1 MAGRDLTTS
10 GPPDPTS
17 FLALALAP
25 SRILRRGF
33 FLGLMHA
40 FPPPSSSPFAHSV
53 EEALALYRPSPKA
66 R

>member
-1 MAGRDLTTS
+1 VAGRDLTTS

-25 SRILRRGF
+25 SRVLRRNY
-33 FLGLMHA
+33 FLGLAHA
-40 FPPPSSSPFAHSV
+40 PPFPYTQSV